1 MKDISLYESI
11 PPEKNDF
18 TLKFRRYENRTSL
31 IPHWHE
37 HIELLFF
44 LKGSCEIVA
53 GGHTVKA
60 GAGDLAVIN
69 GSEIHSFT
77 AEEPADY
84 YCLILTPAFFSDIDT
99 GEPCFQNLIVGDE
112 YIKEAFDEINE
123 AYLNIGAFGD
133 MMQKSHTY
141 RLMAHLVKHYRKDQL
156 SPEAKSAHDRYLT
169 LLDSVKTYIAQN
181 YRRHITTE
189 ELAGICYFSIEYFCR
204 FFKRMTGRTALAY
217 VNEYRIEKATVLLS
231 KTDEPI
237 GDIAASVG
245 FEDLNYFS
253 RVFKRIKKCSPGEYR
268 KTHRKEESKNE
279 RDT

>member
-84 YCLILTPAFFSDIDT
+84 YCLILTPEFFSDIDT
-99 GEPCFQNLIVGDE
+99 GELCFQNLIVGDE
-112 YIKEAFDEINE
+112 YIKEAFDGINE

-141 RLMAHLVKHYRKDQL
+141 RLMAHLVKHYRKDHL

-279 RDT
+279 RDS

>member
-11 PPEKNDF
+11 PPQKNDF
-18 TLKFRRYENRTSL
+18 TLRFHYFENRTSL

-44 LKGSCEIVA
+44 LNGGCEFVA
-53 GGHTVKA
+53 GGHSIKA
-60 GAGDLAVIN
+60 TAGDLVIAN
-69 GSEIHSFT
+69 GSEVHSFV
-77 AEEPADY
+77 ANDPVDY
-84 YCLILTPAFFSDIDT
+84 YCLIISPAFFDDVDKR
-99 GEPCFQNLIVGDE
+99 ELFFQNLVPHDD
-112 YIKEAFDEINE
+112 YIKEAFNEINE
-123 AYLNIGAFGD
+123 AYLDQGPGCD

-141 RLMAHLVKHYRKDQL
+141 RLMAHLMRNYRKEQL
-156 SPEAKSAHDRYLT
+156 SPEERSAHDRYLT
-169 LLDSVKTYIAQN
+169 LLDRVKAYIAKN

-217 VNEYRIEKATVLLS
+217 VNEYRIEKATVLLL

-237 GDIAASVG
+237 GDIAESVG

-253 RVFKRIKKCSPGEYR
+253 RVFKKIKKCSPGEYR
-268 KTHRKEESKNE
+268 KTHRKE
-279 RDT
+279 DD

>member
-77 AEEPADY
+77 AEEPANY

-99 GEPCFQNLIVGDE
+99 GELCFQNLIVGDE
-112 YIKEAFDEINE
+112 YIKEAFDGINE

-141 RLMAHLVKHYRKDQL
+141 RLMAHLGNPHERLRAVHIAGTNGKGSTSHLIAATLQAQGYKVGL
-156 SPEAKSAHDRYLT
+156 FTSPHLVDFRE
-169 LLDSVKTYIAQN
+169 
-181 YRRHITTE
+181 
-189 ELAGICYFSIEYFCR
+189 
-204 FFKRMTGRTALAY
+204 
-217 VNEYRIEKATVLLS
+217 RIRISGEMISEATVVQFVTENRSFLDTLRPLRTYGLFS
-231 KTDEPI
+231 K
-237 GDIAASVG
+237 GD
-245 FEDLNYFS
+245 
-253 RVFKRIKKCSPGEYR
+253 
-268 KTHRKEESKNE
+268 
-279 RDT
+279 